1 MAFVLDFGYPPRLL
15 CARIYSVMVLQMS
28 YDVSWHPCTVAIQ
41 DRPVCVFPF
50 ASESSMKESCSCSLE
65 RDGLLEIGSFCMTKL
80 NKENIHNAKAS
91 PDNKLKRREEE
102 EVFLFYLLTFPSL
115 WLMSS
120 YSQSFISQQSQ
131 TVNRWWN
138 SGFEYSFQCAVYAPG
153 NNVRLRF
160 Y

>member
-50 ASESSMKESCSCSLE
+50 ASESSMKNSCSCSLE

-102 EVFLFYLLTFPSL
+102 EVFY
-115 WLMSS
+115 
-120 YSQSFISQQSQ
+120 FI
-131 TVNRWWN
+131 
-138 SGFEYSFQCAVYAPG
+138 Y
-153 NNVRLRF
+153 LRF
-160 Y
+160 HHHFD